1 MRRPPPPRRPGR
13 PTPTSAA
20 SRARLPATAVRATG
34 PSLAARRSSPS
45 PLRLR
50 CGRCR
55 DLFAEFAAQLRQFLL
70 LRVDGQQRHAAA
82 TQQFSHLPKAV
93 AEETRQRFAFT
104 LTAYRDF
111 QLQFALRDH
120 QPAAAG
126 QLLRHRI
133 EHQHG
138 QYVIVRG
145 QQAQRAQRLLVGA
158 GEIADDADQ
167 AIMRRVQQRAA

>member
-82 TQQFSHLPKAV
+82 QQH
-93 AEETRQRFAFT
+93 RQREVADHQREHHQRIDQ
-104 LTAYRDF
+104 YRGQLHGHQHAQLGHERRRAQAQPGFF
-111 QLQFALRDH
+111 QL
-120 QPAAAG
+120 PVKAA
-126 QLLRHRI
+126 
-133 EHQHG
+133 
-138 QYVIVRG
+138 
-145 QQAQRAQRLLVGA
+145 
-158 GEIADDADQ
+158 
-167 AIMRRVQQRAA
+167 